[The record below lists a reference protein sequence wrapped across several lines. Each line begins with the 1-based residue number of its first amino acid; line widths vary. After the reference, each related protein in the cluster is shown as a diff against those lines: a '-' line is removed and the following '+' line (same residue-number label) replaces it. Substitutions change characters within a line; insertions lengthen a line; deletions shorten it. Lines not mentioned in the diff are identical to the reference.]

1 MAEQCDLVKPEQVSK
16 QTAYFIGSRH
26 FISTGSIRQLRLSL
40 PGKATL
46 ENHLAI
52 AIPQRIVASSR
63 SNAESWSDL

>member
-1 MAEQCDLVKPEQVSK
+1 MAEQCDLVKPEKGSK
-16 QTAYFIGSRH
+16 QTAYFIGSLH

-52 AIPQRIVASSR
+52 AIQLTDGHLSGSVSGT
-63 SNAESWSDL
+63 LG